1 MAEGTTVGKNP
12 EEIRQQID
20 GARAALDEKLQT
32 VESNVKETVEA
43 AKQKLSPAHYVESN
57 PWACFGAAVGIG
69 FLVGQLTVGSSHSRP
84 SVPEM
89 SGRGFRGLSSLAEN
103 NVSTNGNS
111 NGHSSSHGGG
121 ALAGIASSGLMMAA
135 TKFFDK
141 EIRDLRNYAIGQAMS
156 VAKEVVK
163 GAVSPDLAPRVGEV
177 FDRASR
183 YMGATP
189 APSSPSTPPATA

>member
-32 VESNVKETVEA
+32 VESNVKETVQA
-43 AKQKLSPAHYVESN
+43 AKEKLSPAHYVESN
-57 PWACFGAAVGIG
+57 PWACFGAAVGVG
-69 FLVGQLTVGSSHSRP
+69 FLLGQLTVGSSHSR
-84 SVPEM
+84 SNH
-89 SGRGFRGLSSLAEN
+89 SGFSARFRGLGSLGEN
-103 NVSTNGNS
+103 SVHSNGTNGNGHT
-111 NGHSSSHGGG
+111 NGAGGG

-156 VAKEVVK
+156 VAREVVK
-163 GAVSPDLAPRVGEV
+163 GAVSPDMAPRVGEV
-177 FDRASR
+177 FDRATR
-183 YMGATP
+183 YMGAKP
-189 APSSPSTPPATA
+189 ASSSASAPSATA